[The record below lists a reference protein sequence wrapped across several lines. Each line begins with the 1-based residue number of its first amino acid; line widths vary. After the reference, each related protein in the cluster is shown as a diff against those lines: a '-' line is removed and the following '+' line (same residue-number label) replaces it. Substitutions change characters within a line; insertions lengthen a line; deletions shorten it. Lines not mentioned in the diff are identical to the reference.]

1 MTDKDIYVQLSE
13 IFQDI
18 FLRDD
23 IALTPETTAQD
34 VEGWD
39 SFKMIEIVMAV
50 ESRFGIKVKSK
61 ELDQLESVGDLVRL
75 IAASRLTLND

>member
-1 MTDKDIYVQLSE
+1 MTDSDIYEQLTE
-13 IFQDI
+13 IFHDL

-23 IALTPETTAQD
+23 ITLTPETTAED

-61 ELDQLESVGDLVRL
+61 ELDQLQSVGDLARL
-75 IAASRLTLND
+75 IAANRLTLND

>member
-1 MTDKDIYVQLSE
+1 MTDKDIYEQLSE
-13 IFQDI
+13 IFRDI

-23 IALTPETTAQD
+23 IVPTPETTAQD

>member
-1 MTDKDIYVQLSE
+1 MIDKDIYDQLSE
-13 IFQDI
+13 IFHDV

-23 IALTPETTAQD
+23 IVLTPETTAQD

-50 ESRFGIKVKSK
+50 ESRFAIKVKSK
-61 ELDQLESVGDLVRL
+61 ELDQLESVGDLIRL

>member
-1 MTDKDIYVQLSE
+1 MTDNDLYNQLTE
-13 IFQDI
+13 VFRDI
-18 FLRDD
+18 FVRDD
-23 IALTPETTAQD
+23 IALTPEMTAED

-61 ELDQLESVGDLVRL
+61 ELDELESVGDLVRL
-75 IAASRLTLND
+75 ISASRLALND